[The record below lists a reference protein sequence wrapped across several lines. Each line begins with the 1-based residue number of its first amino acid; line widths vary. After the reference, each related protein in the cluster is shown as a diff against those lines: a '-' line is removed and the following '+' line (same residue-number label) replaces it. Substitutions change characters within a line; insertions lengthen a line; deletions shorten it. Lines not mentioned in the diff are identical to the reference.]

1 MNYILLDLEWNSA
14 YSSAHK
20 KFINEI
26 IEIGAVKLD
35 ENLQETDSF
44 RQTIRSGLTRRLSG
58 RFKRLTNITNE
69 EMRAGLPLTEGL
81 RRYGEWVGQDDIT
94 MTWSNTDLY
103 VLLENCR
110 LFTEWERPACIGRYV
125 DIQRFVQEE
134 MARRGLIADAK
145 QQIALSHAAELLG
158 IDVEGLDLHR
168 AETDSRL
175 CCLLLQK
182 TFDRDRLL
190 AQVEDTRAADY
201 YDRLTFKSYVISD
214 IHSPEID
221 RESLKFC
228 CEDCGAPA
236 RRRGKWVFKSRS
248 FRAPFR
254 CENCGKEFIGRV
266 VFKKTY
272 DGVTVKHTTRPMPE
286 EAPPPAEGEK
296 AAAEP
301 SAAEQE
307 AQPV

>member
-1 MNYILLDLEWNSA
+1 LLDLEWNSA
-14 YSSAHK
+14 YSGAHK

-35 ENLQETDSF
+35 EDLREVDCF

-69 EMRAGLPLTEGL
+69 EMRAGVSLSEGL
-81 RRYGEWVGQDDIT
+81 RRYGEWVGPDDIT

-110 LFTEWERPACIGRYV
+110 LFTEWERPVCVGRYV
-125 DIQRFVQEE
+125 DVQRFVQEE

-145 QQIALSHAAELLG
+145 QQISLGRAAELFG
-158 IDVEGLDLHR
+158 IDVAELDLHR
-168 AETDSRL
+168 AQTDSRL
-175 CCLLLQK
+175 CCLLLQR
-182 TFDRDRLL
+182 TFDPIRL
-190 AQVEDTRAADY
+190 AAEVQDTRAADY

-214 IHSPEID
+214 IHSPDID
-221 RESLKFC
+221 REALKFC

-236 RRRGKWVFKSRS
+236 RRRGKWIFKSRS

-254 CENCGKEFIGRV
+254 CEACGKEFIGRA

-286 EAPPPAEGEK
+286 EELQSSQPPASGE
-296 AAAEP
+296 AETAQAVMP
-301 SAAEQE
+301 AQE
-307 AQPV
+307 AARK

>member
-1 MNYILLDLEWNSA
+1 MKYILLDLEWNSA

-35 ENLQETDSF
+35 ENLRETDSF
-44 RQTIRSGLTRRLSG
+44 RQTIRSGLTRTLSG

-69 EMRAGLPLTEGL
+69 EMRAGCTLAEGL
-81 RRYGEWVGQDDIT
+81 ARYSQWVGPDDIT

-110 LFTEWERPACIGRYV
+110 LFTAWERPDCVGRYV

-134 MARRGLIADAK
+134 MNRRGLIADAK
-145 QQIALSHAAELLG
+145 QQISLARAAELFG
-158 IDVEGLDLHR
+158 IDLAGLDLHR

-190 AQVEDTRAADY
+190 AHVQDTRAADY

-214 IHSPEID
+214 IHSPDID
-221 RESLKFC
+221 RESLRFR
-228 CEDCGAPA
+228 CEDCGAFA
-236 RRRGKWVFKSRS
+236 RRKGKWVFKNRS

-254 CENCGKEFIGRV
+254 CDHCGKEFIGRA

-272 DGVTVKHTTRPMPE
+272 DGVTVRHTTRPMPE
-286 EAPPPAEGEK
+286 K
-296 AAAEP
+296 ASQPQETAAETT
-301 SAAEQE
+301 AAGQG
-307 AQPV
+307 ARQA